1 MAKSIYRLLLHLHPP
16 RFRRRFSDEMLL
28 IFDDSPNQASLLADG
43 AVSLARQWLLRSGL
57 WKCVLAALGASL
69 TLLPALVMVPARTP
83 NRLDEVRLDSPLGSV
98 LLIALASVLAVSFTL
113 ILAVTWFRVARRRRA

>member
-1 MAKSIYRLLLHLHPP
+1 MRSIYRFLLQLHPP
-16 RFRRRFSDEMLL
+16 RFRRRFGEEMLL
-28 IFDDSPNQASLLADG
+28 IFDDSRNRPSLLADG

-57 WKCVLAALGASL
+57 WKCVLAALGAL
-69 TLLPALVMVPARTP
+69 FTLLPALVVVPVRQP
-83 NRLDEVRLDSPLGSV
+83 SHLDEVRLDSPVGSV